1 MYISPRATLVR
12 NVSVSL
18 VNGGVTLIILLIA
31 PLGLMAV
38 IINTILVILA
48 TYIVSVGADRVTAYL
63 QQGEQA
69 ELLAKDRRSQIR
81 LFNSAKVARRR

>member
-18 VNGGVTLIILLIA
+18 INGTVTLIILLIA

-38 IINTILVILA
+38 IINTVLVALA

-63 QQGEQA
+63 QRDEQA
-69 ELLAKDRRSQIR
+69 ELLARDRRSQMR
-81 LFNSAKVARRR
+81 LANSAKVTRRR

>member
-1 MYISPRATLVR
+1 MYISPRAILVR

-38 IINTILVILA
+38 IINTILIILA
-48 TYIVSVGADRVTAYL
+48 TYIVSVGADRVAAYL
-63 QQGEQA
+63 QRDEQTD
-69 ELLAKDRRSQIR
+69 LLARDRRSQIR
-81 LFNSAKVARRR
+81 LVSSAKVARRR

>member
-18 VNGGVTLIILLIA
+18 INGTVTLIILLIA

-38 IINTILVILA
+38 IINTVLIALA

-63 QQGEQA
+63 QREEQA
-69 ELLAKDRRSQIR
+69 ELLAKDRRSQMR
-81 LFNSAKVARRR
+81 VASSAKVTRRR